1 MTNHEEKSER
11 LNIQEKAEQSEVSGS
26 RYIFRGDDQ
35 YKDSSLGFEIGGKE
49 AEEADIQTP
58 WEHVSEKES
67 YQTSRYI
74 SFSERIKISGTR
86 GAAFFTL
93 KNKIIKVAWDA
104 LKQLEREGII
114 KIYTPETVENLMLQ
128 QKRKVSKR
136 ATAIREEMEKNGE
149 ILIEGKIP
157 KEILFI

>member
-1 MTNHEEKSER
+1 MINDE
-11 LNIQEKAEQSEVSGS
+11 EKAEQSEVFGS
-26 RYIFRGDDQ
+26 RYIFRGDDG
-35 YKDSSLGFEIGGKE
+35 YKEGSLGSEIGGKE

-67 YQTSRYI
+67 YQTSRYV
-74 SFSERIKISGTR
+74 SFSERIKMPGNR
-86 GAAFFTL
+86 GAAFFTK

-104 LKQLEREGII
+104 LKQLESEGII
-114 KIYTPETVENLMLQ
+114 KIYTPEFVEYLMLQ

-149 ILIEGKIP
+149 ILIEGQIP
-157 KEILFI
+157 KEIIFIVNN